1 MSHSLRLLWIA
12 IVPLALTACASTKK
26 EPEAPPAKMPL
37 LGLWTLSILFLQFMF
52 GAYVAGLEAGE
63 YFETWPLMGSEFY
76 PHGYEWLQPAL
87 RNFVD
92 NPITV
97 LFVHRWLAF
106 LVAALALW
114 LAWRSFRKR
123 LWLEAAMVVGAVLI
137 QILLGILTVLSGVQ
151 LDIAVAHQGM
161 AVLLLGAVIAASH
174 RLGERRE

>member
-1 MSHSLRLLWIA
+1 MRGRDDRGEQHRRHRL
-12 IVPLALTACASTKK
+12 VRHRD
-26 EPEAPPAKMPL
+26 PEARPAKIPL
-37 LGLWTLSILFLQFMF
+37 LGLWTLSLLFLQLMF
-52 GAYVAGLEAGE
+52 GAYVAGLDAGQQ
-63 YFETWPLMGSEFY
+63 FNTWPLMGTELY
-76 PHGYEWLQPAL
+76 PYGYEWLQPAL

-114 LAWRSFRKR
+114 LAWRAFRR
-123 LWLEAAMVVGAVLI
+123 GYWLEAFMVAGAVVA

-161 AVLLLGAVIAASH
+161 AVLLLGAIITAAH
-174 RLGERRE
+174 RLGERRPMETKA